1 MRLERLVDWIA
12 RDLEHGSGA
21 RMAIVVIVA
30 TLALLSGVAVLVT
43 TPLPTERDGPA
54 PRDPA
59 ALSVWDVAV
68 AGLPADDGQSAVA
81 KQRDQRI
88 AR

>member
-1 MRLERLVDWIA
+1 MRLERIVDWIA

-21 RMAIVVIVA
+21 RMAIAVIAA

-43 TPLPTERDGPA
+43 TPLPTGPGGPA
-54 PRDPA
+54 PGDPA
-59 ALSVWDVAV
+59 ALSVWDVAL
-68 AGLPADDGQSAVA
+68 AGLPADYGQSAVA